1 MAEARAQILETLHDA
16 YQIEVDGYTF
26 YAMTAEKAAKPAVKE
41 LFEKLAADEIQHQT
55 YLKTIGRRYAADGV
69 GAFAIARST
78 FDLSG
83 LTDHV
88 FTARFR
94 EQAKG
99 AAFEMGVLSVGL
111 TLETNAIAHFTR
123 AATAADS
130 AEVRGFYQ
138 FLAEWEQQHFAA
150 LNSLYTELRVDFWG
164 AGGFAPF

>member
-41 LFEKLAADEIQHQT
+41 LFEKLADDEIQHQT
-55 YLKTIGRRYAADGV
+55 YLKDIGRRYDVVGV

-78 FDLSG
+78 IDLSG
-83 LTDHV
+83 LTNHI
-88 FTARFR
+88 FTERFR

-123 AATAADS
+123 AAQTADS
-130 AEVRGFYQ
+130 AEVKGFYR
-138 FLAEWEQQHFAA
+138 FLADWEQQHFEA
-150 LNSLYTELRVDFWG
+150 LNGLYTEIRVDFWG
-164 AGGFAPF
+164 QGGFAPF